1 LRRVAGTGVDAV
13 RADVDRVLVPGVG
26 VRLGVSLVGIIE
38 NTERSV
44 VPRPSGL
51 AARSWSGSRPLPMPL
66 QRPRI
71 PSATPEQSRPFSI
84 ASRFQV
90 LVPAS
95 EIPGRRCTGR
105 AHRINE
111 LPARNKSQLVHL
123 VPCHHARGLGYEIY
137 SILCYNHDVPGRG
150 EVLRE
155 VMRET
160 RTTQSGLSRLSG
172 VRQPSIS
179 QFLSGKV
186 DLSDEQLDRL
196 LSCMGYR
203 LEVVRRPVIPDL
215 TRSERRSWLL
225 HRQLSGLLTKDS
237 LEEWRPVIERNLQ
250 RLRGSVT
257 GQPHNRNLDRWD
269 SLVERGDIL
278 GLHRVLTG
286 LDRDSIEMREVSPM
300 GGLLP
305 QSQRQAVLQ
314 RAG

>member
-1 LRRVAGTGVDAV
+1 
-13 RADVDRVLVPGVG
+13 VL
-26 VRLGVSLVGIIE
+26 L
-38 NTERSV
+38 
-44 VPRPSGL
+44 
-51 AARSWSGSRPLPMPL
+51 
-66 QRPRI
+66 
-71 PSATPEQSRPFSI
+71 
-84 ASRFQV
+84 
-90 LVPAS
+90 
-95 EIPGRRCTGR
+95 
-105 AHRINE
+105 
-111 LPARNKSQLVHL
+111 
-123 VPCHHARGLGYEIY
+123 
-137 SILCYNHDVPGRG
+137 
-150 EVLRE
+150 E

-186 DLSDEQLDRL
+186 DLSDDQLDRL

-225 HRQLSGLLTKDS
+225 HRQLSSHLTGGS
-237 LEEWRPVIERNLQ
+237 FELWRPVIERNLQ

-257 GQPHNRNLDRWD
+257 GQPHCRNLDRWD

-300 GGLLP
+300 GGLLA
-305 QSQRQAVLQ
+305 QSE
-314 RAG
+314 RAAALRVAS